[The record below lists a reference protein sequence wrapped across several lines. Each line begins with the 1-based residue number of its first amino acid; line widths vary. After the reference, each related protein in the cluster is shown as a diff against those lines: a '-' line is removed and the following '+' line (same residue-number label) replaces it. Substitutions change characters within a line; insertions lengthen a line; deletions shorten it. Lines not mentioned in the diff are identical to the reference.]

1 MRDKRR
7 PIRMYFKRIFNL
19 FLNLKRFF
27 IFSWNGY
34 EKIHDTE
41 EIILSKEIL
50 LNAFEMT
57 SAMHNSHG
65 LWKHP
70 ENKRHR
76 NYKDLDYW
84 IHYAKL
90 LEKGKF
96 DAVFFADVLGVYDVY
111 KKSKHPSIRDGLQV
125 PLNDP
130 ALLISAMASVT
141 EHLSFAVTVSTTY
154 EQPFGNA
161 RRFSTLDHLTKGR
174 IAWNVVTSYLPNA
187 ARNFGLED
195 MIKHDERY
203 NIADEYLEV
212 SYKLWEN
219 SWEDDAV
226 IQDIESN
233 TLVNPEKVHEIHHKG
248 RYFKV
253 EGPHL
258 SEPSLQRTP
267 VIYQAGTSERGRD
280 FAAKHAECI
289 FVGGPTPKRIRF
301 YADDIR
307 TRAEKHGRDP
317 ENIKIFSFLNVVV
330 GRTTEEAE
338 EKFKAYA
345 SVWSS
350 DAAKAQYGAS
360 GYDIAEYEG
369 LDADLPF
376 AYKKSTEGGHYKAAT
391 LTTDA
396 PKPLTIGEVLK
407 RFEEPDRGSF
417 IVGNPEEVADGIQ
430 KQFEESGVDGFN
442 LNHLVTPGDLE
453 AFVELVVPVL
463 QERGLY
469 KKEYNK
475 GTLRE
480 KLFPKGESLLPQDH
494 PAAKFRRVLAETK

>member
-1 MRDKRR
+1 MART
-7 PIRMYFKRIFNL
+7 
-19 FLNLKRFF
+19 
-27 IFSWNGY
+27 
-34 EKIHDTE
+34 KINVTE

-70 ENKRHR
+70 ENKRHKR
-76 NYKDLDYW
+76 YKDLDYW
-84 IHYAKL
+84 IDYAKL

-96 DAVFFADVLGVYDVY
+96 DAIFFADVLGVYDVY
-111 KKSKHPSIRDGLQV
+111 QKSKAPSIRDGLQV

-141 EHLSFAVTVSTTY
+141 KNLSFAVTVSTTY

-161 RRFSTLDHLTKGR
+161 RRFSTLDHLTNGR

-187 ARNFGLED
+187 AKNFGLED

-219 SWEDDAV
+219 SWEDGAIV
-226 IQDIESN
+226 EDISTD
-233 TLVNPEKVHEIHHKG
+233 TLVDPEKVHEINHEG
-248 RYFKV
+248 QYFKV

-289 FVGGPTPKRIRF
+289 FVGGPTAKRVRF

-307 TRAEKHGRDP
+307 ERAKKHGRNP

-330 GRTTEEAE
+330 GETTEEAE
-338 EKFKAYA
+338 RKFEEYSK
-345 SVWSS
+345 VWSS

-360 GYDIAEYEG
+360 GYDIAEYEE
-369 LDADLPF
+369 LDPDLPF
-376 AYKKSTEGGHYKAAT
+376 EYTKSTEGGHYKAAT
-391 LTTDA
+391 LTKDA
-396 PKPLTIGEVLK
+396 PKKLTVGEVLN
-407 RFEEPDRGSF
+407 RFESPDRGSY
-417 IVGNPEEVADGIQ
+417 IVGNPEQVADGIQ
-430 KQFEESGVDGFN
+430 AQFEESGVDGFN

-453 AFVELVVPVL
+453 AFVELVIPVL
-463 QERGLY
+463 QERNLY

-475 GTLRE
+475 GALRE
-480 KLFPKGESLLPQDH
+480 KLFSNRLLPDDH
-494 PAAKFRRVLAETK
+494 PAAKYRRVLSETK

>member
-1 MRDKRR
+1 M
-7 PIRMYFKRIFNL
+7 
-19 FLNLKRFF
+19 
-27 IFSWNGY
+27 
-34 EKIHDTE
+34 
-41 EIILSKEIL
+41 SKEIL

-70 ENKRHR
+70 ENKRHKG
-76 NYKDLDYW
+76 YKDLDYW
-84 IHYAKL
+84 IDYAKL

-96 DAVFFADVLGVYDVY
+96 DAIFFADVLGVYDVY
-111 KKSKHPSIRDGLQV
+111 QKSKAPSIRDGLQV

-141 EHLSFAVTVSTTY
+141 ENLSFAITVSTTY

-219 SWEDDAV
+219 SWEDGAV
-226 IQDIESN
+226 VEDIGTD
-233 TLVNPEKVHEIHHKG
+233 TLVDPEKVHEINHEG
-248 RYFKV
+248 QYFKV

-289 FVGGPTPKRIRF
+289 FVGGPTAKRIRF

-307 TRAEKHGRDP
+307 ERAKKHGRNP
-317 ENIKIFSFLNVVV
+317 EDIKIFSFLNVVV
-330 GRTTEEAE
+330 GETTEEAE
-338 EKFKAYA
+338 QKFEEYSK
-345 SVWSS
+345 VWSS

-360 GYDIAEYEG
+360 GYDIAEYEE
-369 LDADLPF
+369 LDPGLPF
-376 AYKKSTEGGHYKAAT
+376 EYTKSTEGGHYKAAT
-391 LTTDA
+391 LTKDA
-396 PKPLTIGEVLK
+396 PKKLTVGEVLN
-407 RFEEPDRGSF
+407 RFESPDRGSY
-417 IVGNPEEVADGIQ
+417 IVGSPEQVADGIQ
-430 KQFEESGVDGFN
+430 AQFEESGVDGFN

-453 AFVELVVPVL
+453 AFVEMVVPVL

-469 KKEYNK
+469 KKEYSK

-480 KLFPKGESLLPQDH
+480 KLFPHGESLLPSDH
-494 PAAKFRRVLAETK
+494 PAAKYRRVLAETNQ